1 MSTNQIDLSR
11 CLPGDV
17 LIDMMDIPHEFKG
30 RSPEQA
36 PYSYVTT
43 DGFSWTQDGS
53 YRLDRP
59 AHLCNIK
66 WVMRNGVQVQPVPC
80 AAEVEQPEQPQDIP
94 AVAALVERIER
105 LEGAM
110 QRLERKVSGL
120 KQDER
125 LRGLP

>member
-1 MSTNQIDLSR
+1 MSKKKTDIDLSR
-11 CLPGDV
+11 CQPGDK

-36 PYSYVTT
+36 PYSYIAT
-43 DGFSWTQDGS
+43 DGFSWTQDGR

-66 WVMRNGVQVQPVPC
+66 WVMRNGVQVRPVPC
-80 AAEVEQPEQPQDIP
+80 AAEVEQPQDVP
-94 AVAALVERIER
+94 TVAALLERIEQ

-110 QRLERKVSGL
+110 QRLERKMSGMV
-120 KQDER
+120 QER